1 MHMWVVLWVFWTK
14 GGAECPKRFPGPHWP
29 RTIPSN
35 MLPHCHLSGPLTF
48 QTTSQ
53 TLFVTLTDLF
63 RLLSH
68 KLGHKSALV
77 SDKGEDEVAS
87 SLHRPSNLQLF
98 NSKTRTTNFYM
109 IFIWRLYFISEDF
122 WPTARGKT
130 QNSKSKNT
138 HILKVI
144 LRYTTKFLLLDL
156 GLMIFSFMEV
166 KLYDLWKL
174 NFMIR
179 LFFFSLYFWS
189 WY

>member
-35 MLPHCHLSGPLTF
+35 MLPRCHLSGPLTF

-98 NSKTRTTNFYM
+98 DSKTRTPTFTWFLSDGCISFLKIFDRLHEARLKTPSQRTLIFWKWFY
-109 IFIWRLYFISEDF
+109 
-122 WPTARGKT
+122 AT
-130 QNSKSKNT
+130 Q
-138 HILKVI
+138 
-144 LRYTTKFLLLDL
+144 
-156 GLMIFSFMEV
+156 
-166 KLYDLWKL
+166 L
-174 NFMIR
+174 NFFYWT
-179 LFFFSLYFWS
+179 LD
-189 WY
+189 